1 MFDLRSLAVDA
12 KKSTEGV
19 WVDFLGTGIELKI
32 ARHNNRRAENAR
44 AAALYEFYRQ
54 LKDSKDSEDMEEKL
68 RQVQAQVLSE
78 HILVDWKGIA
88 LDGEPLEYSEENAMK
103 LLGDPDFEDFYQF
116 VVSESSRRENF
127 ERENE
132 VAVVAD
138 VKTSASS

>member
-1 MFDLRSLAVDA
+1 M
-12 KKSTEGV
+12 
-19 WVDFLGTGIELKI
+19 
-32 ARHNNRRAENAR
+32 
-44 AAALYEFYRQ
+44 
-54 LKDSKDSEDMEEKL
+54 EDKL
-68 RQVQAQVLSE
+68 RQVQAQVLAE

-88 LDGEPLEYSEENAMK
+88 LDGEPLEYTVENAMK